1 METNKNITNEMLK
14 GIQYLIKEE
23 IKKAPLDKTVTGII
37 KEIKEDNLYDVS
49 LGDNLY
55 TNIPSVCNGL
65 KNNNIVKIKIPQGQ
79 YSQMYIEGKYN
90 SIFNIVVD
98 ENEPDYQ
105 NLNDYWFKV
114 L

>member
-1 METNKNITNEMLK
+1 METNKNITNEILK

-23 IKKAPLDKTVTGII
+23 IKKSPLDKTLTGII
-37 KEIKEDNLYDVS
+37 KEVKENNLYDVS

-55 TNIPSVCNGL
+55 TNIPSICNGL
-65 KNNNIVKIKIPQGQ
+65 KINNTVKIKIPQGQ

-90 SIFNIVVD
+90 SVLNIVID
-98 ENEPDYQ
+98 NNEPENQ

-114 L
+114 I